1 MSGNKTRKQVKFIH
15 PHMHHHLHQFLK
27 AEVIDCFNP
36 GMVKMVF
43 IQTMVKVNGTIYRA
57 DLGGA
62 FSNSYQCGRHDWVS
76 IHWAMDDVCRDVR
89 KITMHRGIPARIIT
103 FLEVPYIT
111 AECQD
116 DMPYFYDGEGLYAVV
131 ASLAES
137 LYATTTSTDGS
148 EINHRCH
155 QATQL
160 VFHSQL
166 EVDPKFSIPSSPGV
180 KMPKLHV
187 LKVDNDKFLNPVIA
201 VPYFWKDKV
210 NEIDWMFVEPR
221 FNWDFLFDQ
230 CANELLP
237 STVKQFQQ
245 C

>member
-1 MSGNKTRKQVKFIH
+1 MSLHDVVEAIYDDIDDQGPQQQEQQEPAHAYGSQYVCTLDGIYDRSSMSDNKTRKQVKFIH

-27 AEVIDCFNP
+27 AEVIDYFNP

-43 IQTMVKVNGTIYRA
+43 LKTMVKVNGTIYRA
-57 DLGGA
+57 DPGGA
-62 FSNSYQCGRHDWVS
+62 LSNSFQCGRHDWVS
-76 IHWAMDDVCRDVR
+76 IHWARDDVCRDVR
-89 KITMHRGIPARIIT
+89 KITQHRGIPARINT
-103 FLEVPYIT
+103 FLDVPYIT

-116 DMPYFYDGEGLYAVV
+116 DMLYFYDGEGLYAVV
-131 ASLAES
+131 ASFAES

-180 KMPKLHV
+180 K
-187 LKVDNDKFLNPVIA
+187 DA
-201 VPYFWKDKV
+201 
-210 NEIDWMFVEPR
+210 
-221 FNWDFLFDQ
+221 Q
-230 CANELLP
+230 AAC
-237 STVKQFQQ
+237 SQGGQ
-245 C
+245 